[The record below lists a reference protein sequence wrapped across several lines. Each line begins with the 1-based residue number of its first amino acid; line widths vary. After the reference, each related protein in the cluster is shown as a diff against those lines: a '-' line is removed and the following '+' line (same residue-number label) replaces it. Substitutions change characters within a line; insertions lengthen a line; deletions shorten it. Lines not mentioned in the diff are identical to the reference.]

1 LKAAWDGWWRNSGH
15 ILAKALCKGCARVR
29 AYEKIAFRHGQTP
42 ARPSRGL
49 IEMLGFFLDGPVK
62 PGHDKGEFSPSFYFF
77 TRARAGMTPR
87 NSEHRRIWG
96 HRYPPLLTPAAG

>member
-1 LKAAWDGWWRNSGH
+1 
-15 ILAKALCKGCARVR
+15 
-29 AYEKIAFRHGQTP
+29 
-42 ARPSRGL
+42 
-49 IEMLGFFLDGPVK
+49 MLGFFLDGPVK